1 MIVQSK
7 KWPHATD
14 GDPLPVFICSI
25 YPSKIAHMW
34 LEIVQDK
41 SSGHWTLYTS
51 QTVGKFLVFFI
62 SVVSFLKKNLK
73 PFESGGIYK

>member
-14 GDPLPVFICSI
+14 GVLLPVFICSI
-25 YPSKIAHMW
+25 YPAKIAHMW

-41 SSGHWTLYTS
+41 SSGHWTWYTS
-51 QTVGKFLVFFI
+51 QTADKCLGFFYFCGI
-62 SVVSFLKKNLK
+62 IYENLLK
-73 PFESGGIYK
+73 PF